1 MSLIPTHEHSE
12 LSKLL
17 LLSKPQQCGNW
28 PEGKW
33 HWMME
38 YCRRNLLH
46 PGESANW
53 KQAEKAYEER
63 KECVE

>member
-1 MSLIPTHEHSE
+1 MEGAEQMI
-12 LSKLL
+12 
-17 LLSKPQQCGNW
+17 QQCGNW

-38 YCRRNLLH
+38 YCKRNLLH
-46 PGESANW
+46 PVEEANW

-63 KECVE
+63 KECEE